1 MNDELAPAWKALSD
15 GTRRRI
21 LDLLHLR
28 PMTTG
33 AIAGSFEMS
42 RIAVMKHLAVLEGAG
57 LVLSQK
63 RGRERWHYLNFVPLR
78 RIYERWLDP
87 ERGRWA
93 EALVGLKHHIEGNV
107 PMTAERNEDRNGL
120 AIDVAE
126 EIAIAASPADVFAA
140 LTTEPGA
147 WWGKPYTSDGATALV
162 LEPMIGGRFYER
174 WGHEGGALLAQVS
187 KILPGRRLELTG
199 PLHFGVVLGV
209 ADFILEPAGDETLL
223 RFTHRAVGDIG
234 EVSTAMIG
242 AAWQILLG
250 RQLKSF
256 AETGERL
263 GIGGSS
269 QPGLT
274 TTNRGR

>member
-1 MNDELAPAWKALSD
+1 MFVKAMNDELAPAWKALSD

-21 LDLLHLR
+21 LDLLHRR

-42 RIAVMKHLAVLEGAG
+42 RIAVMKHLAVLAAAG

-78 RIYERWLDP
+78 LIYERWLDP

-93 EALVGLKHHIEGNV
+93 EALVGLKRHEGNI
-107 PMTAERNEDRNGL
+107 PMTAERNEDRNRL
-120 AIDVAE
+120 VIDIAE
-126 EIAIAASPADVFAA
+126 EIAIAAPPADVFAA
-140 LTTEPGA
+140 LTAEPGA

-162 LEPMIGGRFYER
+162 LEPTIGGRFYER
-174 WGHEGGALLAQVS
+174 WGPEGGALLAQVS

-199 PLHFGVVLGV
+199 RLHFGVVLGV
-209 ADFILEPAGDETLL
+209 ADFVLEPAGDETLL

-234 EVSTAMIG
+234 DVSSAMIG
-242 AAWQILLG
+242 AAWRILLG
-250 RQLKSF
+250 QQLKSF
-256 AETGERL
+256 VETGERL
-263 GIGGSS
+263 GIDG
-269 QPGLT
+269 PA
-274 TTNRGR
+274 